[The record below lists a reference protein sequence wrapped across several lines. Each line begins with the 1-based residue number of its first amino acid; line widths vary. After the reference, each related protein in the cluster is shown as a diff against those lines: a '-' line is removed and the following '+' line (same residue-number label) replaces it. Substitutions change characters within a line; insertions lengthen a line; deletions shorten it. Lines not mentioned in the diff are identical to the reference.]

1 MGKFHDQGVNPLRGV
16 HRTPKITA
24 DLMHP
29 SWTTNQSNNHHKWLI
44 IVVIMCYN
52 YYEITYN
59 NYITINNIFN
69 NSGYNYYEIT
79 YNNYQ

>member
-1 MGKFHDQGVNPLRGV
+1 
-16 HRTPKITA
+16 
-24 DLMHP
+24 
-29 SWTTNQSNNHHKWLI
+29 
-44 IVVIMCYN
+44 MCYN